1 MIFFVKTSFGGHQ
14 PLTISLYSLV
24 NTMATKDIN
33 MATPSTE
40 AATAAAESTQD
51 PTEVELGI
59 ATYLSPNV
67 PGFSA
72 VLKAR
77 YSDFVVH
84 EGMYLFLVSSVCLQ
98 FLICILAS

>member
-1 MIFFVKTSFGGHQ
+1 MARFYDDIFRRRSFGGHQ
-14 PLTISLYSLV
+14 PLTISLFSLV
-24 NTMATKDIN
+24 ITMAT
-33 MATPSTE
+33 TTE
-40 AATAAAESTQD
+40 KAAPAPEESTQD

-67 PGFSA
+67 PGFTA

-84 EGMYLFLVSSVCLQ
+84 EGMYITCL
-98 FLICILAS
+98 LLPCILAS